1 MYVLVEVFK
10 NVWTLVRCLYSVKKQ
25 KNKNCWTCH
34 ESDVFGF
41 VRQMNYE
48 SNNSKCRFTKL
59 LIDYPELNGHRGS
72 EMQTTSRRTI
82 STMVLLQSTYTRSA
96 EYVPL
101 IKVHVYGPDYIIF
114 LSMNRQMDGRLDVT
128 KQTRKEQNK

>member
-1 MYVLVEVFK
+1 M
-10 NVWTLVRCLYSVKKQ
+10 
-25 KNKNCWTCH
+25 
-34 ESDVFGF
+34 
-41 VRQMNYE
+41 
-48 SNNSKCRFTKL
+48 RFTKL

-72 EMQTTSRRTI
+72 EMQTTSRRTT
-82 STMVLLQSTYTRSA
+82 STMVLLQSTYSRSA

-114 LSMNRQMDGRLDVT
+114 LSINGQMDGRLDVT